1 LGNLGDLKLT
11 TALELIQDRIRDVR
25 STPGHRSDKSTLA
38 LIGCSGAMAGA
49 ISAAF
54 AARLEE
60 HDLRRIFDIA
70 VSSSAGSIV
79 NTYFL
84 ANQAVVGSH
93 MIPTYLSD
101 RGFDND
107 GRSRKYI
114 DWRRTYSREHI
125 WDLSMCVEGLMFG
138 KCRVDL
144 ESIKRCGIRHYC
156 IASTDV
162 QKEVLIEIDSN
173 DIEAIKRA
181 IESTCRIPLIIDKN
195 IDANTQSEKLWDGSL
210 ITSSPVLQA
219 RSLGATHAFVMHN
232 HTARHSRNKIAIRM
246 MEKIIERRNPALARS
261 FRKSQER
268 SEGTQNQP
276 VHDVTVLELRP
287 DISIGS
293 FETNP
298 TLLWK
303 AMIAAYYNAGSALHL
318 PDVPLPAL
326 WLDQMALDR
335 IEHK

>member
-1 LGNLGDLKLT
+1 MKS
-11 TALELIQDRIRDVR
+11 ALELIQDRIRDAG

-54 AARLEE
+54 AARLEK
-60 HDLRRIFDIA
+60 HDLRRIFDLA

-107 GRSRKYI
+107 GRSRKYV
-114 DWRRTYSREHI
+114 DWRRAYSREHI
-125 WDLSMCVEGLMFG
+125 WDLSMCIEGLMFG
-138 KCRVDL
+138 KCRIDL
-144 ESIKRCGIRHYC
+144 ESIKNSEIQHYC
-156 IASTDV
+156 IASTDAQV
-162 QKEVLIEIDSN
+162 EVLIEIDNS
-173 DIEAIKRA
+173 DIEAVKRA

-195 IDANTQSEKLWDGSL
+195 IDANTQYKKLWDGSL
-210 ITSSPVLQA
+210 ITSSPILQA
-219 RSLGATHAFVMHN
+219 RSLGATHALVMHN
-232 HTARHSRNKIAIRM
+232 HTTQHSRNKFVIRV

-261 FRKSQER
+261 FRKSQEHL
-268 SEGTQNQP
+268 EGTQSKP
-276 VHDVTVLELRP
+276 VHDATVLELRP

-298 TLLWK
+298 TLLWR
-303 AMIAAYYNAGSALHL
+303 AMTAAYHNAGSALRL
-318 PDVPLPAL
+318 PDVSLPAL
-326 WLDQMALDR
+326 WLDQMACDR
-335 IEHK
+335 IEYK